1 MARLRAGDVDPAPIA
16 SKWVLM
22 IKGVGFGLRIVA
34 LIASLRRIFEE
45 NG

>member
-1 MARLRAGDVDPAPIA
+1 
-16 SKWVLM
+16 VLM